1 VNPTR
6 LQRFSRWG
14 LLAVP
19 LVLGLVLI
27 GSSVHGY
34 LGAQRL
40 VDDVTRGQAEGFAR
54 DILEAS
60 RPTQGPPT
68 QEHLATVVSMRHAW
82 GLRYAAM
89 VDAHGVV
96 IAEAGESLEGG
107 RSLPHPGRL
116 QRVANRVRW
125 LVPPPPPPPGLGPPG
140 TGPPD
145 LGPPPF
151 GQHPPPPNDAAHRKH
166 PGGPALVVEFE
177 PMSAVALIDRSR
189 ANVLLNVVA
198 AIALMVVASVLWRA
212 SARAQ
217 QAEADLARQRHLA
230 ALGEL
235 SAVLAHE
242 IRNPLATVK
251 GHAQLI
257 AERVESDEVSNR
269 WAEVMV
275 KHVVRLERLVHQ
287 LLDFSRTAEI
297 RRAAVNPA
305 TLVDEAGC
313 ELDRDRID
321 LDTERA
327 PQTWQL
333 DAERMSQVLVNVMQ
347 NALQSTPEPG
357 HVQVVVDKEASQLVI
372 TIRDHGEGI
381 PTGEEQRI
389 FEPFF
394 TKRVR
399 GTGLGLAVAKRIVEL
414 HGGRVDAANH
424 PEGGAV
430 FRIAV
435 PQG

>member
-1 VNPTR
+1 MNPTR

-27 GSSVHGY
+27 GTSVHGH
-34 LGAQRL
+34 LSAQRL

-54 DILEAS
+54 DILDAS
-60 RPTQGPPT
+60 RLTQGPPT
-68 QEHLATVVSMRHAW
+68 REHLASVVAMRQSW
-82 GLRYAAM
+82 GLRCAAL
-89 VDAHGVV
+89 VDAQGHVLV
-96 IAEAGESLEGG
+96 QAGECVEKAHG
-107 RSLPHPGRL
+107 LPHPGSL
-116 QRVANRVRW
+116 QRVGSLVRW
-125 LVPPPPPPPGLGPPG
+125 LVPPPPPPPGHGPPG
-140 TGPPD
+140 AGPPG

-151 GQHPPPPNDAAHRKH
+151 GQHAPAPPARHEH
-166 PGGPALVVEFE
+166 PGGPALVLEFE

-198 AIALMVVASVLWRA
+198 AVALMVVASVLWRA

-217 QAEADLARQRHLA
+217 QAEADLARQKHLA

-257 AERVESDEVSNR
+257 AERVAGDEVSNR
-269 WAEVMV
+269 WAGVMV

-297 RRAAVNPA
+297 RRTAVNPA

-321 LDTERA
+321 LDVEGA
-327 PQTWQL
+327 PETWEL

-347 NALQSTPEPG
+347 NALQATPEPER
-357 HVQVVVDKEASQLVI
+357 VQVRVSLEASRLVI
-372 TIRDHGEGI
+372 TVRDRGDGI
-381 PTGEEQRI
+381 PAGEEQRI

-399 GTGLGLAVAKRIVEL
+399 GTGLGLAVAKRLVEL
-414 HGGRVDAANH
+414 HGGRIDATNH

-430 FRIAV
+430 FRIAL